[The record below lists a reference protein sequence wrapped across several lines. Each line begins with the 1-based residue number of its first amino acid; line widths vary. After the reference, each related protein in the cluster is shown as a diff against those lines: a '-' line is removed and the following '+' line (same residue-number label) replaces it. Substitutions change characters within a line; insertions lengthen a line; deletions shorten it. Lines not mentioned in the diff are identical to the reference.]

1 MKKNIEHDRQKW
13 YIYYIYISAA
23 ISAALRDAIKHTG
36 PYDLSENRTQVEHFV
51 KSGGNT
57 NKIPEKEKMK
67 IRDLCNI
74 YSKIQCV
81 KSHVVQNYFLFFLLI
96 SCSFFIAFSFL
107 LRCSSETFFL
117 RMYLLVEVPI
127 LLSFH
132 FFI

>member
-1 MKKNIEHDRQKW
+1 MIAKSG
-13 YIYYIYISAA
+13 IYIIYAY
-23 ISAALRDAIKHTG
+23 LRQFLPLCST
-36 PYDLSENRTQVEHFV
+36 LSSIRTLATYQKIEHFV
-51 KSGGNT
+51 KSGGNPH
-57 NKIPEKEKMK
+57 KIPKKAKMK
-67 IRDLCNI
+67 IHDLCNM
-74 YSKIQCV
+74 YSKMQCV

-132 FFI
+132 FFIQFLISCHKI